1 MLGELYAALRSANV
15 PDEHARAAAEE
26 VAGFETRIG
35 RMKSDLHLI
44 KWILGT
50 LVALQIGL
58 GLGNLWLS
66 FNILGRLP
74 R

>member
-1 MLGELYAALRSANV
+1 MLGHLYAALRSANV
-15 PDEHARAAAEE
+15 PDDQARSAAEE
-26 VAGFETRIG
+26 VAGFDSRIG
-35 RMKSDLHLI
+35 RFEGRLLLLQWMVGALL
-44 KWILGT
+44 
-50 LVALQIGL
+50 ALQIGL

>member
-1 MLGELYAALRSANV
+1 MPLMLGQLYTALRSANV

-35 RMKSDLHLI
+35 RIESDLHLI
-44 KWILGT
+44 KWMLGT
-50 LVALQIGL
+50 IAALGF
-58 GLGNLWLS
+58 GNLWLS

>member
-1 MLGELYAALRSANV
+1 MLGQLYAALRTANV
-15 PDEHARAAAEE
+15 PDEHARAASEE
-26 VAGFETRIG
+26 VAGIETRIC
-35 RMKSDLHLI
+35 RIESNLHVI
-44 KWILGT
+44 KWVIGT
-50 LVALQIGL
+50 LIALQLGL